1 MSSGLKSLMKF
12 LQHRQDF
19 KIKYRVQD
27 LTGITFRHSVFLNL
41 VSSGIHQ
48 EGEPRELNPMVA
60 PGKCWVC

>member
-1 MSSGLKSLMKF
+1 MSSGPKILMKF

-27 LTGITFRHSVFLNL
+27 LIGITFRYSTFLNS

-48 EGEPRELNPMVA
+48 QGEPRELNPMVA
-60 PGKCWVC
+60 SGKC